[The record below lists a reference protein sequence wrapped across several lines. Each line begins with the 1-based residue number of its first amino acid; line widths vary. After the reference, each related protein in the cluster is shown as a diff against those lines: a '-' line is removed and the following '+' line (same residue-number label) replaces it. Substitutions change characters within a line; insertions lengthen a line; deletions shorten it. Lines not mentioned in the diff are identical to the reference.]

1 MSRLT
6 PDVGVDVQ
14 LLDGT
19 RVSGKLRVLS
29 PGVNDQT
36 RNGIAYVALPK
47 HSGAAPGMYLSGRF
61 TLATRKA
68 LTLPESAIVLRD
80 GNSYVMQVDAQ
91 HHAHQLK
98 VDSGRS
104 EEHTSELQSLMRTS
118 YAVFCLKK

>member
-1 MSRLT
+1 MSRVT

-47 HSGAAPGMYLSGRF
+47 HSGAAPGMYLSVRF

-68 LTLPESAIVLRD
+68 L
-80 GNSYVMQVDAQ
+80 
-91 HHAHQLK
+91 
-98 VDSGRS
+98 RS
-104 EEHTSELQSLMRTS
+104 EAHTSELQSLMRTS
-118 YAVFCLKK
+118 FAVFSFKKQIRHHDTCR

>member
-80 GNSYVMQVDAQ
+80 
-91 HHAHQLK
+91 
-98 VDSGRS
+98 RS
-104 EEHTSELQSLMRTS
+104 EEHTAELQTLMRIW
-118 YAVFCLKK
+118 YAVFCLKKKKKRT

>member
-19 RVSGKLRVLS
+19 RVSGKLQVLS

-68 LTLPESAIVLRD
+68 LTLPASALVLRD
-80 GNSYVMQVDAQ
+80 GNGYVMQVDAQ
-91 HHAHQLK
+91 THAPKPK
-98 VDSGRS
+98 VDRGRRGDGA
-104 EEHTSELQSLMRTS
+104 HATARKG
-118 YAVFCLKK
+118 VG